1 MSNKFNNKLV
11 YLTYQ
16 SFPAETANSLQT
28 ITSIVE
34 MVNQDVDIELVF
46 PDREKTSSDDIQE
59 LKSYYNFD
67 VDFKVKKLKHNLP
80 FGKFKKFKKTSYHI
94 SHFIWAM
101 KSVNQI
107 SNNISNIIFITRSD
121 WVLYF
126 LAKKNLKVLFECHQP
141 SKLRNLILKYAL
153 RKSSTKI
160 IFLNE
165 NLYEYHKK
173 YIVHK
178 NNSIILGS
186 AYKDEFFQ
194 DKIEK
199 IPNQVVFAGQL
210 LRFGSDRNI
219 NFLVS
224 CFEEKELEK
233 FELKIIGGPSEYIE
247 IFKNKRKKPIPKN
260 VEFIGR
266 IDHKNTTKMLLQSEI
281 GILINNEDN
290 HALKYTSPLKYF
302 EYLAANLKIVAV
314 DFNSHKKLPFSDNIL
329 FFQNNQKVSFI
340 NSIVN
345 SKKTIPV
352 KSEHY
357 EEYSL
362 SKRIK
367 KIIKF
372 ARLEGL
378 EPPTL

>member
-281 GILINNEDN
+281 GILINNDDN

-329 FFQNNQKVSFI
+329 FFQNNQKLSFI

-345 SKKTIPV
+345 SKRTTPV

-362 SKRIK
+362 SKRVK
-367 KIIKF
+367 RIIKF

>member
-1 MSNKFNNKLV
+1 M
-11 YLTYQ
+11 
-16 SFPAETANSLQT
+16 
-28 ITSIVE
+28 
-34 MVNQDVDIELVF
+34 
-46 PDREKTSSDDIQE
+46 
-59 LKSYYNFD
+59 
-67 VDFKVKKLKHNLP
+67 
-80 FGKFKKFKKTSYHI
+80 
-94 SHFIWAM
+94 
-101 KSVNQI
+101 
-107 SNNISNIIFITRSD
+107 
-121 WVLYF
+121 
-126 LAKKNLKVLFECHQP
+126 
-141 SKLRNLILKYAL
+141 
-153 RKSSTKI
+153 
-160 IFLNE
+160 
-165 NLYEYHKK
+165 
-173 YIVHK
+173 
-178 NNSIILGS
+178 
-186 AYKDEFFQ
+186 
-194 DKIEK
+194 
-199 IPNQVVFAGQL
+199 
-210 LRFGSDRNI
+210 
-219 NFLVS
+219 S

-329 FFQNNQKVSFI
+329 FFQNNQKLSFI

-362 SKRIK
+362 SKRVK
-367 KIIKF
+367 RIIKF

>member
-362 SKRIK
+362 SKRVK

>member
-59 LKSYYNFD
+59 LKRYYNFD
-67 VDFKVKKLKHNLP
+67 VDFKVKKLAHNLP

-329 FFQNNQKVSFI
+329 FFQNNQKLSFI

-362 SKRIK
+362 SKRVK
-367 KIIKF
+367 RIIKF

>member
-34 MVNQDVDIELVF
+34 MVNQDVDIELIF

-59 LKSYYNFD
+59 LKRYYNFD
-67 VDFKVKKLKHNLP
+67 VDFKVKKLTHNLP

-329 FFQNNQKVSFI
+329 FFQNNQKLSFI

-362 SKRIK
+362 SKRVK

>member
-34 MVNQDVDIELVF
+34 MVNQDVDIELIF

-59 LKSYYNFD
+59 LKRYYNFD
-67 VDFKVKKLKHNLP
+67 VDFKVKKLTHNLP

-329 FFQNNQKVSFI
+329 FFQNNQKLSFI

-362 SKRIK
+362 TKRVK
-367 KIIKF
+367 TIIKF

-378 EPPTL
+378 APPTL

>member
-67 VDFKVKKLKHNLP
+67 VDFKVKKLAHNLP

-224 CFEEKELEK
+224 CFEEKELEQ

-345 SKKTIPV
+345 SKKTTPV
-352 KSEHY
+352 KSENY

-362 SKRIK
+362 SKRVK

>member
-1 MSNKFNNKLV
+1 MINKFNNKLV

-28 ITSIVE
+28 ITNIVE
-34 MVNQDVDIELVF
+34 MVNQEIDIELVF

-80 FGKFKKFKKTSYHI
+80 FGKFKRFKKTSYHL

-101 KSVNQI
+101 KSVKQI
-107 SNNISNIIFITRSD
+107 SNNISNKIFITRSD

-126 LAKKNLKVLFECHQP
+126 LEKKNLKVLFECHQP

-173 YIVHK
+173 YVVYK
-178 NNSIILGS
+178 NNSIILRS
-186 AYKDEFFQ
+186 AYKDEFFH

-199 IPNQVVFAGQL
+199 IPNQVVFEGQI

-266 IDHKNTTKMLLQSEI
+266 LDHKNTTKMLLQSEI
-281 GILINNEDN
+281 GILINNEDT

-314 DFNSHKKLPFSDNIL
+314 DFDSHKKLPFSDNIL

-352 KSEHY
+352 KSERY
-357 EEYSL
+357 EEYAL
-362 SKRIK
+362 SKRVK
-367 KIIKF
+367 RIIKF

>member
-34 MVNQDVDIELVF
+34 MVNQDVDIELIF

-59 LKSYYNFD
+59 LKRYYNFD
-67 VDFKVKKLKHNLP
+67 VDFKVKKLTHNLP

-165 NLYEYHKK
+165 NLYEHHKK

-362 SKRIK
+362 SKRVK
-367 KIIKF
+367 RIIKF

>member
-34 MVNQDVDIELVF
+34 MVNQDVDIELIF
-46 PDREKTSSDDIQE
+46 PDREKASSDDIQE
-59 LKSYYNFD
+59 LKRYYNFD
-67 VDFKVKKLKHNLP
+67 VDFKVKKLAHNLP

-329 FFQNNQKVSFI
+329 FFQNNQKLSFI

-362 SKRIK
+362 SKRVK
-367 KIIKF
+367 RIIKF

>member
-34 MVNQDVDIELVF
+34 MVNQDVDIELIF

-59 LKSYYNFD
+59 LKRYYNFD
-67 VDFKVKKLKHNLP
+67 VDFKVKKLRHNLP
-80 FGKFKKFKKTSYHI
+80 FGKFKKFKNTSYHI

-329 FFQNNQKVSFI
+329 FFQNNQKLSFI

-362 SKRIK
+362 SKRVK
-367 KIIKF
+367 RIIKF

>member
-34 MVNQDVDIELVF
+34 MVNQDVDIELIF
-46 PDREKTSSDDIQE
+46 PDREKASSDDIQE
-59 LKSYYNFD
+59 LKRYYNFD
-67 VDFKVKKLKHNLP
+67 VDFKVKKLTHNLP

-165 NLYEYHKK
+165 NLYEHHKK

-329 FFQNNQKVSFI
+329 FFQNNQKLSFI

-362 SKRIK
+362 SKRVK
-367 KIIKF
+367 RIIKF

>member
-34 MVNQDVDIELVF
+34 MVNQDVDIELIF

-59 LKSYYNFD
+59 LKRYYNFD
-67 VDFKVKKLKHNLP
+67 VDFKVKKLAHNLP

-329 FFQNNQKVSFI
+329 FFQNNQKLSFI

-362 SKRIK
+362 SKRVK
-367 KIIKF
+367 RIIKF

>member
-34 MVNQDVDIELVF
+34 MVNQDVDIELIF

-59 LKSYYNFD
+59 LKRYYNFD
-67 VDFKVKKLKHNLP
+67 VDFKVKKLTHNLP

-165 NLYEYHKK
+165 NLYEHHKK

-362 SKRIK
+362 SKRVK